1 MEGDDRAHISD
12 LESVW
17 TALRA
22 FFDPFT
28 DVEWARPHGSDWVY
42 ADIPYHLSIYNR
54 LTADAILRGKAG
66 SDSTPAL
73 ISLDQLNQW
82 NQARQRELRQVCP
95 LSAAYERMIETQE
108 MVRGALHTLPS
119 LDSPVWLMTLRA
131 RGWRTARLAVDFLQ
145 WHTWLHLVEAALRY
159 QKGLPLIAPAAV
171 RRAVAFEMEMLAGR
185 VSLAR
190 AAVLLAGKPFTWAL
204 EITLPESG
212 TAEWTLTIDPTVP
225 NDGVTQVCTV
235 SPGFDASADVT
246 TRAEL
251 TTYLRVMRFNLIGQT
266 LAGLTGKFK
275 HQGSVS
281 RLQAIITPTPNQ
293 IWTPMEREKVPHGD
307 R

>member
-1 MEGDDRAHISD
+1 MDADDRALISD
-12 LESVW
+12 LEAVW
-17 TALRA
+17 TAMRA

-28 DVEWARPHGSDWVY
+28 AVEWARPHGADWIY
-42 ADIPYHLSIYNR
+42 ADIPFHLSIYNR

-66 SDSTPAL
+66 FDGIPAL

-82 NQARQRELRQVCP
+82 NQTSLRDLRQAYA
-95 LSAAYERMIETQE
+95 LSSAYERMIETQD
-108 MVRGALHTLPS
+108 MVRGAVQTLDS

-145 WHTWLHLVEAALRY
+145 WHTWVHLVEAALRH
-159 QKGLPLIAPAAV
+159 QKGLPLIAPSAV

-185 VSLAR
+185 VSHQR
-190 AAVLLAGKPFTWAL
+190 AAVLLAGKPFVWSL
-204 EITLPESG
+204 ELTLPESG
-212 TAEWTLTIDPTVP
+212 TAEWTLTIDPNVP
-225 NDGVTQVCTV
+225 NDGVTQVCAV
-235 SPGFDASADVT
+235 SPGFDPHADVT

-251 TTYLRVMRFNLIGQT
+251 TTYLRVMRFNFIGQT

-275 HQGSVS
+275 HQGGVS
-281 RLQAIITPTPNQ
+281 RLQALITPTPDQ
-293 IWTPMEREKVPHGD
+293 IWIPMEREKVPHGD